1 MQSRL
6 RPQSNSGQGEVEVR
20 ILIVE
25 DNHDVARQVMD
36 TLEQA
41 KFLVDVVHNGEDGWF
56 LGDTEPYDAVILDL
70 GLPRMDGLS
79 VLQKWREASN
89 YVPVLIL
96 TSRDTWREK
105 VVGLRAGA
113 DDYLAKPFKLEEML
127 ARVEALVRRASGNA
141 SSLLKCGPVELDSV
155 SARVT
160 MHGNPVQLTALE
172 FRGLQYLMQK
182 QGSTISKSE
191 LSEHIYGQDL
201 ERDSNVI
208 EVLIN
213 HLRGKLGPSFIE
225 TRRGL
230 GYQLKSNLPDA

>member
-1 MQSRL
+1 M
-6 RPQSNSGQGEVEVR
+6 R

-25 DNHDVARQVMD
+25 DNQQVAKQIKESLEQELFIVDVARD
-36 TLEQA
+36 
-41 KFLVDVVHNGEDGWF
+41 GEEGWF

-70 GLPRMDGLS
+70 GLPKIDGLS
-79 VLQKWREASN
+79 LLQKWRQASN
-89 YVPVLIL
+89 LVPVLIL

-105 VVGLRAGA
+105 VAGLRAGA
-113 DDYLAKPFKLEEML
+113 DDYLSKPFEFEELL
-127 ARVEALVRRASGNA
+127 ARVEALIRRASGHA
-141 SSLLKCGPVELDSV
+141 SPTLKCGPVELEPV

-160 MHGNPVQLTALE
+160 VRGVPITMTALE
-172 FRGLQYLMQK
+172 YRALQYLMQK
-182 QGSTISKSE
+182 KGKVISKSE

-213 HLRGKLGPSFIE
+213 RLRGKLDPAFIE

-230 GYQLKSNLPDA
+230 GYQLQDIDGGW

>member
-1 MQSRL
+1 L
-6 RPQSNSGQGEVEVR
+6 R

-25 DNHDVARQVMD
+25 DNQEVARQIK
-36 TLEQA
+36 TALEQEL
-41 KFLVDVVHNGEDGWF
+41 FVVDVAPDGEQGWF

-70 GLPRMDGLS
+70 GLPKLDGLS
-79 VLQKWREASN
+79 LLQKWREAGN
-89 YVPVLIL
+89 EVPVIIL

-105 VVGLRAGA
+105 VAGLRAGA
-113 DDYLAKPFKLEEML
+113 DDYLAKPFELEEVM
-127 ARVEALVRRASGNA
+127 ARVEALIRRSSGHASP
-141 SSLLKCGPVELDSV
+141 LLRCGPVELEPV

-160 MHGNPVQLTALE
+160 MLGVPVNMTALE
-172 FRGLQYLMQK
+172 YRALQYLMQK
-182 QGSTISKSE
+182 QGSVVSKSE

-213 HLRGKLGPSFIE
+213 RLRSKLDPALIQ

-230 GYQLKSNLPDA
+230 GYQVKETGGET